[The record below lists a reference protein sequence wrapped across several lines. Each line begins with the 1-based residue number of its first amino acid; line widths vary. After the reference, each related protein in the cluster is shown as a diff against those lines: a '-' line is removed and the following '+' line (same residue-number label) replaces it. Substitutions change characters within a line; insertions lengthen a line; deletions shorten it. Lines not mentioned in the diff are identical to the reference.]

1 MRASTIGAV
10 IAVIVTGVIVADLI
24 VHPNGT
30 KAAGQA
36 IATTATPT
44 YAALLGNVPSGYHKA

>member
-1 MRASTIGAV
+1 MRASTIGAAIGV
-10 IAVIVTGVIVADLI
+10 VVTGVILADLI
-24 VHPNGT
+24 AHPNGT

-36 IATTATPT
+36 ITATATPT